1 MSNEFEI
8 GTEPDLDLLG
18 DPGNG
23 PDDNDEDYD
32 DEENENPASEDA
44 AGDESDSEE
53 PVDEEAPK
61 QARRDPV
68 IPRARFDEVNA
79 KLHQERQARER
90 LEAELA
96 DIRASSASQEAKA
109 IDVDLRVL
117 KRQAFELR
125 MTDEEEADRIEELIE
140 AERDR
145 RAEVKALAAVE
156 RREAAREQ
164 LATHNALQA
173 AQAEI
178 ISEHPWLDH
187 TTSHGDQRAIAEV
200 VALRDTY
207 ISGGMPPVDALI
219 EAANMIARARGSS
232 IKQQD
237 AEDPTAPVDKR
248 KRAAVATAAR
258 VSATQPPR
266 VDAGVGNRAIPA
278 GNSIV
283 GNQDRWERASETER
297 LRYLQ

>member
-96 DIRASSASQEAKA
+96 ELRSPSSPAAA
-109 IDVDLRVL
+109 AVDLRAL
-117 KRQAFELR
+117 KRQVFELR

-237 AEDPTAPVDKR
+237 SEDPAAPVDKR

>member
-1 MSNEFEI
+1 
-8 GTEPDLDLLG
+8 
-18 DPGNG
+18 
-23 PDDNDEDYD
+23 
-32 DEENENPASEDA
+32 
-44 AGDESDSEE
+44 
-53 PVDEEAPK
+53 
-61 QARRDPV
+61 
-68 IPRARFDEVNA
+68 
-79 KLHQERQARER
+79 
-90 LEAELA
+90 
-96 DIRASSASQEAKA
+96 
-109 IDVDLRVL
+109 
-117 KRQAFELR
+117 

-237 AEDPTAPVDKR
+237 SEDPAAPVDKR